1 MPNESADGTEQSTTL
16 SSESANEGTCTR
28 CGYHGSVWPL
38 NQPAEIVLELDW
50 GYCWLCLDCWQ
61 ELGRFFDNE
70 SVGTETD
77 RPPELPVGLSVFTPQ
92 GTDTPVLR
100 TPDGNYRMDPERAR
114 DLGRLLLARTEPE
127 TERRGSQ

>member
-1 MPNESADGTEQSTTL
+1 MGVIGVSRDDTEQCDRCEDAPATGHFKLGANTEDPMYSVFQLCDRCT
-16 SSESANEGTCTR
+16 ESLG
-28 CGYHGSVWPL
+28 
-38 NQPAEIVLELDW
+38 DW
-50 GYCWLCLDCWQ
+50 
-61 ELGRFFDNE
+61 F
-70 SVGTETD
+70 VHVETD